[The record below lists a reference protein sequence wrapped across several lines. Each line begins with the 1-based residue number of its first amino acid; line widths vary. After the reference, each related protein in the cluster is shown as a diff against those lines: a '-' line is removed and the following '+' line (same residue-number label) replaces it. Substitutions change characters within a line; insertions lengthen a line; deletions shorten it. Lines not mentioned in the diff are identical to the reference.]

1 MSVTVSG
8 GTKIA
13 SRVAELKRKFR
24 EAPTVLIGI
33 PKSAGNYED
42 GVHIATIAAT
52 NEFGSADGRIPERP
66 AIRDGI
72 EDSKPQIIKL
82 YEKMMPDVIEKD
94 LDIRSIQALVG
105 ELCVGNIVQKISEG
119 VAPPNAPSTIK
130 AKGSST
136 PLVDTGAY
144 RQSITY
150 VIAPTGENI
159 EEGL

>member
-1 MSVTVSG
+1 
-8 GTKIA
+8 
-13 SRVAELKRKFR
+13 
-24 EAPTVLIGI
+24 
-33 PKSAGNYED
+33 
-42 GVHIATIAAT
+42 
-52 NEFGSADGRIPERP
+52 
-66 AIRDGI
+66 
-72 EDSKPQIIKL
+72 
-82 YEKMMPDVIEKD
+82 MPDVIEKD

-130 AKGSST
+130 SKGSST

-150 VIAPTGENI
+150 VIAPSGENV